1 MQVLAPMQSMHEFAF
16 RLARS
21 HPLRLWRARRAR
33 HSGIIE
39 PMAVSL
45 SPTVPATGS
54 VTDPFG
60 RRIEYLRVSLT
71 DRCNL
76 RCVYCMPEAGV
87 PYEDLDNVLTFDEID
102 RVVRVLARSG
112 LRKVRLTGGE
122 PLVRRDV
129 PALAARLVAVP
140 GIREV
145 TLTTN
150 GILLP
155 RDAEALWEAG
165 IRRVNISLDTLRPER
180 FVEIARRAEYARAWD
195 GVEAALRVGFSPIKL
210 NCVVMRGVND
220 DEILEFARLTRERP
234 LAVRFLEY
242 MPIGLVTPPQWRAR
256 YVSNDEVVEKLRAAF
271 PGLMPLE
278 TEHASTS
285 RDFHIPGAQGTIGV
299 INPISHRFC
308 DGCNRLRLTANGR
321 LVPCLS
327 DNYEYDLMTPL
338 RTGCTDADIL
348 AHTRAAMA
356 HKPAQSDFEGR
367 LFKGGSLRIMA
378 QIGG

>member
-1 MQVLAPMQSMHEFAF
+1 MRYNYSNM
-16 RLARS
+16 
-21 HPLRLWRARRAR
+21 
-33 HSGIIE
+33 
-39 PMAVSL
+39 
-45 SPTVPATGS
+45 PATALPPLASAPVKDASG

-76 RCVYCMPEAGV
+76 RCVYCMPETGV
-87 PYEDLDNVLTFDEID
+87 PYEDLDNVLSFEEIE
-102 RVVRVLARSG
+102 RVLRVLAAAG

-122 PLVRRDV
+122 PLVRKNV
-129 PALAARLVAVP
+129 PDLAARLVALP

-145 TLTTN
+145 TITTN

-155 RDAEALWEAG
+155 RDAQALRDAG
-165 IRRVNISLDTLRPER
+165 VRRVNISADTLRPER
-180 FVEIARRAEYARAWD
+180 FIEIARRPEYARAWE

-220 DEILEFARLTRERP
+220 DEILDFARLTIDRP
-234 LAVRFLEY
+234 LSVRFLEY
-242 MPIGLVTPPQWRAR
+242 MPIGMVTPPQWKAR
-256 YVSNDEVVEKLRAAF
+256 YVSNEEVIETLQTAF
-271 PGLMPLE
+271 PNLSALSDE
-278 TEHASTS
+278 RASTS
-285 RDFHIPGAQGTIGV
+285 RNFRIPGAQGTVGV

-338 RTGCTDADIL
+338 RTGCSDEEIL
-348 AHTRAAMA
+348 AHVRAAVS
-356 HKPAQSDFEGR
+356 HKPVQSDFEGR
-367 LFKGGSLRIMA
+367 LYKGGSLRIMA